1 MDGARPLR
9 HDGMSKTY
17 GEAYVKL
24 KIIFALVVSLLLLSF
39 LWLRPTVSELGRP
52 TVPDVSGQPTQ
63 SLPYGTSGTSR
74 GTPAPA
80 AAPAPSARAGLTHID
95 RVEEELLRLSNEA
108 RQADGLSPLQPEPTL
123 RDIARGHSDDMV
135 ARGFFDHV
143 NPDGLDPATRIASR
157 HRQLIGVTG
166 ENIWGSGSCNLRTNC
181 DPSNPEKLAREIFTG
196 WMNSPGHR
204 GNILEAGYTH
214 LGVGVTASGDRVMA
228 TQNFAE
234 VAALLKQPLPP
245 VIVREAALDLT
256 TAPQGGLPPAE
267 KYDFWDSGRG
277 LVVGDAYSISD
288 AAAHVDPGVYRMR
301 FYLAKGGGYVIY
313 TGPQVEVK
321 NP

>member
-1 MDGARPLR
+1 MKP
-9 HDGMSKTY
+9 
-17 GEAYVKL
+17 
-24 KIIFALVVSLLLLSF
+24 KIIVALVFSLLLLLF
-39 LWLRPTVSELGRP
+39 LWLRPYLSELGHP
-52 TVPDVSGQPTQ
+52 SAPDVSGHPTR
-63 SLPYGTSGTSR
+63 SLPHGTR
-74 GTPAPA
+74 GAGAASPAPA
-80 AAPAPSARAGLTHID
+80 SSPAPFSMAGLTHIE
-95 RVEEELLRLSNEA
+95 RVEEEILRLCNEA
-108 RQADGLSPLQPEPTL
+108 RQADGLTPLQPEPTL

-135 ARGFFDHV
+135 VRGFFDHV
-143 NPDGLDPATRIASR
+143 NPDGLNPAARVASR

-166 ENIWGSGSCNLRTNC
+166 ENIWGNDSCNLRTNC

-204 GNILEAGYTH
+204 ANILEKDYTH
-214 LGVGVTASGDRVMA
+214 LGVGVTARGDKVMA

-234 VAALLKQPLPP
+234 VAALLKEPLP
-245 VIVREAALDLT
+245 VAVVRESALDLT
-256 TAPQGGLPPAE
+256 TAPQGGQPPAE

-277 LVVGDAYSISD
+277 LVAGDAHNISD

-301 FYLAKGGGYVIY
+301 FYLSKGGGGYVIY